1 MIVFMLY
8 KLFYKEGTYLNR
20 ATEVV
25 DCALL
30 SVGTLYSMENIEHV
44 LGVVILVIQLAWLC
58 TKLGVAIYKKIKSG
72 GNLSEL
78 DGDVGDI
85 TGTLGDII
93 DAVDKLDDEKEE
105 EKSEPDTKP

>member
-8 KLFYKEGTYLNR
+8 KLFYKEGTYVNK
-20 ATEVV
+20 ATDIV
-25 DCALL
+25 DCTLL
-30 SVGTLYSMENIEHV
+30 SVGTLYSLENIEHI
-44 LGVVILVIQLAWLC
+44 LGVIILVIQLAWLC

-78 DGDVGDI
+78 DGDVGQI

-93 DAVDKLDDEKEE
+93 DAVDNLDDKED
-105 EKSEPDTKP
+105 EKSESDSKP